1 VICRPPERTFIGGEP
16 FGIRIA
22 VKDDANTV
30 ADVLS
35 EAFSAD
41 PIMRWTFGGPKAI
54 RRAMQIFFLDVYLRD
69 GLVFVDQQGRAAAMW
84 LLPGRHGD
92 LSLLARAQ
100 FAGAI
105 TPLEGFLPILRGL
118 RYQAALA
125 RARELDPFLYL
136 FAIGVRPDAQGLG
149 AGSRLLSAGL
159 EVARALGVPARL
171 ETSRVSNVTLYEKFG
186 FRVRAEICAGESA
199 PKVWLMGRDFA

>member
-1 VICRPPERTFIGGEP
+1 
-16 FGIRIA
+16 
-22 VKDDANTV
+22 
-30 ADVLS
+30 
-35 EAFSAD
+35 
-41 PIMRWTFGGPKAI
+41 
-54 RRAMQIFFLDVYLRD
+54 
-69 GLVFVDQQGRAAAMW
+69 MW

-136 FAIGVRPDAQGLG
+136 FAIGVRPNAQGLG

-159 EVARALGVPARL
+159 EVARAVDLGGELVQFSLKDPGSDL
-171 ETSRVSNVTLYEKFG
+171 SDQSLPG
-186 FRVRAEICAGESA
+186 FEVEI
-199 PKVWLMGRDFA
+199 